1 MAAMWDP
8 NPVIDWLV
16 AEGRM
21 IRAPAD
27 LTQGLCERL
36 IAEGAPLWRL
46 RFAPQ
51 LANPLL
57 RAWGMVW
64 RRDGGPA
71 TEYMV
76 EHAML
81 HSAAFVGSPFQ
92 YTIEHRRPFRRR
104 LVDLDPERDHAALH
118 DVAADGGTDFLAL
131 PMLFHS
137 GRPQPISFA
146 TDRPS
151 GFVDHDIAGF
161 QRVTDHLAP
170 VIEVLSAV
178 RSKASL
184 LRTYLGTGPAE
195 AVMAGAVKRGD
206 VRTLEAVVLVTD
218 LRGFTAKS
226 LAWPA
231 ERLLRALSAYFEA
244 VCDAVAAHG
253 GDVLKFIGD
262 GVLAIFPVEDGAD
275 PQGPSRAALAAARQA
290 RAAVEQRNRS
300 QEAVGLDRL
309 DFVAALHRGALTYG
323 NVGGSDRLD
332 FTVMGSAVNVA
343 SRLEALSKRLGVFGL
358 ASADVA
364 AAADPPLTPCGAHEL
379 PGLPDPVA
387 VFEIPV

>member
-1 MAAMWDP
+1 MWSPD
-8 NPVIDWLV
+8 PVIEWLI

-21 IRAPAD
+21 IRAPAE
-27 LTQGLCERL
+27 LTQGVCERL
-36 IAEGAPLWRL
+36 VAEGAPLWRL

-64 RRDGGPA
+64 RRDDGPA
-71 TEYMV
+71 REYFV

-81 HSAAFVGSPFQ
+81 LNAAFVGSPFQ
-92 YTIEHRRPFRRR
+92 YTIEHRQPFRRR
-104 LVDLDPERDHAALH
+104 LVDLDPERDHMALH

-151 GFVDHDIAGF
+151 GFDDHDIAGF
-161 QRVTDHLAP
+161 RRVTDHLVP
-170 VIEVLSAV
+170 VIEVMSAV
-178 RSKASL
+178 RSQTSL
-184 LRTYLGTGPAE
+184 LRTYRGSVPAE
-195 AVMAGAVKRGD
+195 AVMAGAVQRGD

-231 ERLLRALSAYFEA
+231 ERLMQALSAYFEA
-244 VCDAVAAHG
+244 VCDAVSAHG
-253 GDVLKFIGD
+253 GDVLKFVGD
-262 GVLAIFPVEDGAD
+262 GVLAIFPVGDDED
-275 PQGPSRAALAAARQA
+275 PQGPSRAALAAVRQA
-290 RAAVEQRNRS
+290 HAALDQINQRR
-300 QEAVGLDRL
+300 QAEALERL

-323 NVGGSDRLD
+323 NIGGADRLD

-343 SRLEALSKRLGVFGL
+343 SRLEGLSKHLGVFGL
-358 ASADVA
+358 ASAAVA
-364 AAADPPLTPCGAHEL
+364 AAADPPLASRGEHTL
-379 PGLPDPVA
+379 PGLPAPVQ
-387 VFEIPV
+387 VFEIAV